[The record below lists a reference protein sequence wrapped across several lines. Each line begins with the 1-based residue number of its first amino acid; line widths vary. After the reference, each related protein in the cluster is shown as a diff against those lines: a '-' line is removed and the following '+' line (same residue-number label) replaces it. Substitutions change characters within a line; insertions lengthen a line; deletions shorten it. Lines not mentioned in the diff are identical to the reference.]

1 MRIRDVSSNVCSA
14 DLDPAQRAR
23 LAELARDLVASID
36 DRSIGDAVGA
46 IEDSL
51 LRRGRCP
58 PAGRLVDDVTGS
70 GAITQASRLGRNQ
83 PLYARVLALGG
94 GVGLQFA
101 QTLVTAGANHR
112 DAMLFLSRQRD
123 PFKVAALP
131 GISADEQTEQIGRA
145 SCREECCSKG

>member
-1 MRIRDVSSNVCSA
+1 MVIRVYRMLVRLPPRYLNY
-14 DLDPAQRAR
+14 PAQRAR

-101 QTLVTAGANHR
+101 QPLVTAGANHR

-123 PFKVAALP
+123 PFTVADIDRKSTRLN
-131 GISADEQTEQIGRA
+131 S
-145 SCREECCSKG
+145 SH

>member
-1 MRIRDVSSNVCSA
+1 M
-14 DLDPAQRAR
+14 
-23 LAELARDLVASID
+23 ASID
-36 DRSIGDAVGA
+36 DRGTGDAVGA

-51 LRRGRCP
+51 VRRGRCP
-58 PAGRLVDDVTGS
+58 PAGRLVADVTGS

-101 QTLVTAGANHR
+101 QTLVTADASHR

-123 PFKVAALP
+123 PFQVAEIP
-131 GISADEQTEQIGRA
+131 GISADERTELARKLLVDGFLVQMPA
-145 SCREECCSKG
+145 